1 LPSWR
6 AGSAAER
13 AAAESRDL
21 RLDLLRGFAN
31 GPSSD
36 NVVNWITTR
45 NYGFSD
51 AAEIF
56 VFISC
61 YTAVLVYER
70 VMRRHGFQPACARK
84 FQRGIGRPDEQALR
98 QCLSPMRGVSSRRS
112 RRLLMTVKAR
122 IRRPG

>member
-1 LPSWR
+1 VRVPQPSER
-6 AGSAAER
+6 RRR
-13 AAAESRDL
+13 AATSGSICFAASRTGHL
-21 RLDLLRGFAN
+21 PN
-31 GPSSD
+31 

-98 QCLSPMRGVSSRRS
+98 QCLSPMRGV
-112 RRLLMTVKAR
+112 
-122 IRRPG
+122 